1 VWPQIEPN
9 NGGAAF
15 AQTATTTATTTTGAS
30 VTIAPEQRTHIRK
43 YTTDRVAP
51 VTVKERLTVGATL
64 PADGELVAVP
74 DDWGPDLRRY
84 RYVYTNDHVVLVE
97 PSSRR
102 VVQIVE

>member
-1 VWPQIEPN
+1 
-9 NGGAAF
+9 
-15 AQTATTTATTTTGAS
+15 
-30 VTIAPEQRTHIRK
+30 
-43 YTTDRVAP
+43 
-51 VTVKERLTVGATL
+51 VKERLTVGATL
-64 PADGELVAVP
+64 PADVELVAVP